1 MKIFLC
7 IIFICIL
14 SFTSL
19 HSQLSLSPNVGFN
32 ISSLSGI
39 ESSQSFISCNAG
51 VSALYNFSSFWGLE
65 SGIYITQKG
74 ANNIKGTINISEYPI
89 NADLVSMDLKTTYMK
104 IPLMLSIGHSLYK
117 DLSIRLKSGP
127 YFSYGLL
134 GKGSIG
140 RLDNTYKAGL
150 RPFESISFETSSY
163 GRKVFPGMNRW
174 DIGCSFNIELVMYD
188 LQIGV
193 LYDLG
198 ISKLSDFFPI
208 RSADDLKNR
217 TWSVYIAYKLPFR

>member
-1 MKIFLC
+1 MKIFVC
-7 IIFICIL
+7 IISICIL
-14 SFTSL
+14 NFTSL
-19 HSQLSLSPNVGFN
+19 YSQLSVSPNVGIN
-32 ISSLSGI
+32 ISSLSGV
-39 ESSQSFISCNAG
+39 ESSQSIISCNAG

-127 YFSYGLL
+127 YFSYGLS

-163 GRKVFPGMNRW
+163 GRKVFPGINRW
-174 DIGCSFNIELVMYD
+174 DIGCSFNVELVMYN

-198 ISKLSDFFPI
+198 ISKLSNYFPV
-208 RSADDLKNR
+208 RGADGLKNR
-217 TWSVYIAYKLPFR
+217 TWSAYVAYKLPFR